1 MWFLNLKI
9 NSIST
14 PNSCDNHWLV
24 EFSILWELVTQSRIH
39 GFYVCFFRPENAK
52 RLYDLVQ
59 VKDPD
64 VKIAFYFALK
74 DTLVADTLDQATRI
88 AYPKV
93 SKHW

>member
-1 MWFLNLKI
+1 MRRENL
-9 NSIST
+9 T
-14 PNSCDNHWLV
+14 
-24 EFSILWELVTQSRIH
+24 ILFVYT
-39 GFYVCFFRPENAK
+39 FRPENVK

-59 VKDPD
+59 VTDPA

-93 SKHW
+93 N